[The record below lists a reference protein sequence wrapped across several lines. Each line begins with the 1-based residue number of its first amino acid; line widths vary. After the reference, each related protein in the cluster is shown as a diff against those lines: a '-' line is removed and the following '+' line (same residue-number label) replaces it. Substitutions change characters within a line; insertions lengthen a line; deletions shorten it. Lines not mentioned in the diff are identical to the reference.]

1 MHTNKQKTFEYA
13 LSKHNIE
20 RVCSCVGVLLVSSFL
35 RLGFGPVDRP
45 LCKLLEMVCG
55 ARSGV
60 PH

>member
-1 MHTNKQKTFEYA
+1 MHTNKQKPFEYA